1 MTRWGRGFRLHR
13 QIGPSPVSASSR
25 KPRIPGTGG
34 KGHLVLR
41 GRLGVEGNLSDAD
54 TVAHVSGERLRSQ
67 AARSWGVLGLGA
79 AYRWNQWSLGAEVVS
94 SGLGSDDSDYTASAR
109 LLVRF

>member
-1 MTRWGRGFRLHR
+1 MHR
-13 QIGPSPVSASSR
+13 QIGPLPVLASSAE
-25 KPRIPGTGG
+25 TTHSWDGG

-54 TVAHVSGERLRSQ
+54 TVTHVSGERLRSQ
-67 AARSWGVLGLGA
+67 TARSWGVLGLGA

-109 LLVRF
+109 LVVRF